1 MKSIG
6 IKLADG
12 SFYPIL
18 EEGSIETKDLEVTT
32 VKDNQTKVQ
41 IDLYRSETNSMEDAE
56 YVDSLEISHLK
67 PHPNG
72 VPTLNLELNLDS
84 DNKLHAQ
91 VKDQETGKSTQVQV
105 SLVSRTLEERQSP
118 ANFALNDSSDEIMPG
133 VAAVDSIL
141 NSPNDEEFN
150 FDPVSDLTHI
160 SEDLDDIEDTT
171 IDLASLDVDSIEDAQ
186 ISDEFL
192 TDSQIIDDDIVSD
205 KPLTDQDMLI
215 PPDLFN
221 DEGDNKKDDRFVD
234 KDGTGFSFVDDSE
247 SDDIEAEPPLSEPE
261 TSTTSAEDEFQVPPT
276 LFDSSLFDETRTDS
290 DPEPEPAFE
299 PQIDAAENSEPIA
312 EEKADV
318 DLDIAPPDFSDLEL
332 DDIGEMELEPELS
345 MTSEPEEP
353 GVEAPDI
360 PEEPESGF
368 ADETAF
374 DVPSESSAAET
385 PETSESSYDLP
396 EFDDLP
402 TETAEEPAE
411 KTAQAEAEPVPEES
425 VPELETESNFDFS
438 LPTFDELGTDA
449 SADFDDSSLGDFTL
463 PADTDTENEL
473 DSAQVEKD
481 LSLVEPE
488 FTEPEP
494 AAETTDSESVDEA
507 PVSSDESS
515 FSVDDLELPDFGD
528 VDLSTESEPEFAVD
542 QNIEPIAV
550 PETEETPVVDSEIG
564 LDLPDFDD
572 ADLTDAAEP
581 EANETIE
588 AEPESPSESLDLPD
602 FGEDGS
608 ADTES
613 LDLPDFGEDGS
624 AETENISLPESAEDE
639 SAGTESLD
647 LPDFGEDGSAETE
660 SISLPES
667 AEDES
672 AGTESLDLPDFG
684 EDGSADTESISLP
697 ESAEDES
704 ASTESLDLPD
714 FGEDGSA
721 DTDSLSLPDFGDDGS
736 AATETKASD
745 DTKFDIDGMDL
756 PDFDNL
762 DKTSEPSGS
771 ESSGLPDFDDPFNSL
786 SSPTGGTDFDYP
798 DFDDSP
804 LAMDAASEKEDSETK
819 AIFGDFDDTDA
830 VFEGETEG
838 FKDPTAGKKK
848 SKKAKK
854 NVRTSS
860 EYDPYAE
867 DENREDKGNKK
878 LMIFLLA
885 ALAACVAVIC
895 ILVLQSRGASG
906 SKKTGP
912 EIADTKTAETVKSNS
927 NVTSM
932 GEPRAEIVVEPES
945 DSVAIEQV
953 AKEPESAA
961 AETTPAQVEKTP
973 SVKETVSERIV
984 SEEKKIT
991 GGDEELAVRRPKI
1004 FEPAKKV
1011 EPKPQVVIP
1020 AKEDTIIVA
1029 ANPESVVPVKKN
1041 PTATSG
1047 SDIKYTV
1054 VWGDTLWDISNAYY
1068 KTPYRYD
1075 SIAKHNGI
1083 TDANKIKSGQ
1093 VLLIPAE

>member
-160 SEDLDDIEDTT
+160 SEDLDDIDDTT

-276 LFDSSLFDETRTDS
+276 LLDSSLFDETRTDS

-374 DVPSESSAAET
+374 DVPSEPSAAET

-581 EANETIE
+581 DANETIE
-588 AEPESPSESLDLPD
+588 AEPESPS
-602 FGEDGS
+602 
-608 ADTES
+608 
-613 LDLPDFGEDGS
+613 
-624 AETENISLPESAEDE
+624 
-639 SAGTESLD
+639 
-647 LPDFGEDGSAETE
+647 
-660 SISLPES
+660 
-667 AEDES
+667 
-672 AGTESLDLPDFG
+672 ESLDLPDFG

>member
-374 DVPSESSAAET
+374 DVPSEPSAAET

-425 VPELETESNFDFS
+425 VPEPETESNFDFS

-449 SADFDDSSLGDFTL
+449 SADFDDSSIGDFTL

-488 FTEPEP
+488 FTEPVP
-494 AAETTDSESVDEA
+494 AAETAVSESVDEA

-639 SAGTESLD
+639 SAG
-647 LPDFGEDGSAETE
+647 
-660 SISLPES
+660 
-667 AEDES
+667 
-672 AGTESLDLPDFG
+672 
-684 EDGSADTESISLP
+684 
-697 ESAEDES
+697 
-704 ASTESLDLPD
+704 TESLDLPD

-912 EIADTKTAETVKSNS
+912 AIADTKTAETVKSNS

>member
-374 DVPSESSAAET
+374 DVPSEPSAAET

-411 KTAQAEAEPVPEES
+411 KTVQAEEEPVPEES
-425 VPELETESNFDFS
+425 VPEPETESNFDFS

-449 SADFDDSSLGDFTL
+449 SADFDDSSIGDFTL

-481 LSLVEPE
+481 LSLVDPE
-488 FTEPEP
+488 FNEPEP
-494 AAETTDSESVDEA
+494 SAETTVSESVDEA

-624 AETENISLPESAEDE
+624 AETE
-639 SAGTESLD
+639 
-647 LPDFGEDGSAETE
+647 

-684 EDGSADTESISLP
+684 EDGSADT
-697 ESAEDES
+697 
-704 ASTESLDLPD
+704 
-714 FGEDGSA
+714 
-721 DTDSLSLPDFGDDGS
+721 DSLSLPDFGDDGS
-736 AATETKASD
+736 AETETKASD

>member
-488 FTEPEP
+488 FTEPVP
-494 AAETTDSESVDEA
+494 AAETAVSESVDEA

-588 AEPESPSESLDLPD
+588 AEPESPS
-602 FGEDGS
+602 
-608 ADTES
+608 
-613 LDLPDFGEDGS
+613 
-624 AETENISLPESAEDE
+624 
-639 SAGTESLD
+639 
-647 LPDFGEDGSAETE
+647 
-660 SISLPES
+660 
-667 AEDES
+667 
-672 AGTESLDLPDFG
+672 ESLDLPDFG